1 MSWWCNISFHKI
13 RRSRNLIN
21 LIPDRFPFLLILYT
35 CVPLGIFNSEYPYV
49 NILKYERSLIRSPL
63 ACVCELSE
71 KKTIKLHTYVS
82 LKENAI
88 TNQQYIIIII
98 FFQKEF
104 FYFWIHPNRSR
115 LFVYSIN
122 CSWLKGL
129 KYDTYCS
136 HSPLIE
142 HYN

>member
-71 KKTIKLHTYVS
+71 KKNNKITYICFSKRKCNYKSTIYYYYYYFSKRIFLLLDTSKSIKIICIQYKL
-82 LKENAI
+82 L
-88 TNQQYIIIII
+88 II
-98 FFQKEF
+98 K
-104 FYFWIHPNRSR
+104 RSQIR
-115 LFVYSIN
+115 YLLFTFSIN
-122 CSWLKGL
+122 WTL
-129 KYDTYCS
+129 
-136 HSPLIE
+136 
-142 HYN
+142 